1 MKVKMV
7 LISTLSVMALL
18 AAASVYAG
26 QGGMGSGPGMGK
38 GAAMWGD
45 LSKEQQAQVATLR
58 VEFMKKIHPLRTEM
72 GQKRIELTELAS
84 KEKPDEQVI
93 QKKREEMWALQD
105 AMRNER
111 RAMTTKFRALLTPEQ
126 REKIGPMG
134 AGMGF
139 GGGIGRC
146 GFGGPGEG
154 FREGGKGCK
163 GWSRGNSDL

>member
-26 QGGMGSGPGMGK
+26 QGGMGPGMGK

-139 GGGIGRC
+139 GGGGMGCC
-146 GFGGPGEG
+146 GFGPGEG

-163 GWSRGNSDL
+163 GWSRGNTDL